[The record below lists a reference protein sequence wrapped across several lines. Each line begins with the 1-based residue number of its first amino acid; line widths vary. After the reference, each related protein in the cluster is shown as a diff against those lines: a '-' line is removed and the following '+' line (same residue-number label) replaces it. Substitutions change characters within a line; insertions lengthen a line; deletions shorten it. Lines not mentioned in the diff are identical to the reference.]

1 MAFWIFKCNPDKYRL
16 ADRLADPN
24 PTLTWKVSRFRDEIN
39 AGDTVFLWVTGPQRG
54 IRAVIRVDEPPR
66 RMAEMESEQAYW
78 VKRDAEEQFRVV
90 GTLTRRDVN
99 LPHTELREV
108 EGLADLSV
116 FTGYQQATNFRLTL
130 TQGEILLRLIGGSPD
145 AKPAAAQIG
154 AACSGSGTHSSLS
167 GHGC

>member
-1 MAFWIFKCNPDKYRL
+1 MAFWIFKCNPDMYRL

-24 PTLTWKVSRFRDEIN
+24 PTLTWTVSRFRDEIN

-66 RMAEMESEQAYW
+66 LMAEMESEQAYW
-78 VKRDAEEQFRVV
+78 AERDTQEQFRVV
-90 GTLTRRDVN
+90 GTLTRRAVN

-116 FTGYQQATNFRLTL
+116 FTGFQQATNFPVTPA
-130 TQGEILLRLIGGSPD
+130 QGEILSRLVAGSPE
-145 AKPAAAQIG
+145 ASP
-154 AACSGSGTHSSLS
+154 GTSS
-167 GHGC
+167 